1 MVGIAV
7 QYYWTGDIE
16 MKRILI
22 IANTYF
28 QVIISIQ
35 MKNTIFKNSHVELLI
50 SDHSNGANKVCTKI
64 MHMGIFDNC
73 AFIESKNS
81 DRDISFRQ
89 KMIDCIE
96 MGIGKK
102 NRYSKYLSNVS
113 SDAFDEF
120 VFYNEDYFE
129 IDGIYAD
136 LGKRNRA
143 VKFSMYEEGLL
154 TYRIEISANKK
165 RKFIE
170 ILKNLNNR
178 PGLLNQQ
185 YTFYCFYPEIYNGIG
200 IVKKVPLI
208 SRNCLTAYQ
217 LKQIFEPSMEKY
229 KQKYIFFTSVY
240 DFEGGEPIGEYE
252 LVSKVAELVGND
264 NLLVKTHPR
273 DRRTIYIDH
282 GYNVDENSMIPWE
295 AIQLSGNFEDKIFL
309 TINSCSVLSG
319 STMSER
325 PVKTYYLYKLCD
337 ISGNPACKRNAEDIE
352 NLLDQKV
359 LNNTLKM
366 VRIANKLEEIL

>member
-170 ILKNLNNR
+170 ILKNL
-178 PGLLNQQ
+178 
-185 YTFYCFYPEIYNGIG
+185 
-200 IVKKVPLI
+200 K
-208 SRNCLTAYQ
+208 
-217 LKQIFEPSMEKY
+217 
-229 KQKYIFFTSVY
+229 
-240 DFEGGEPIGEYE
+240 
-252 LVSKVAELVGND
+252 
-264 NLLVKTHPR
+264 
-273 DRRTIYIDH
+273 
-282 GYNVDENSMIPWE
+282 
-295 AIQLSGNFEDKIFL
+295 
-309 TINSCSVLSG
+309 
-319 STMSER
+319 
-325 PVKTYYLYKLCD
+325 
-337 ISGNPACKRNAEDIE
+337 
-352 NLLDQKV
+352 
-359 LNNTLKM
+359 
-366 VRIANKLEEIL
+366 